1 MRFLVVA
8 PWGNPTTWRLA
19 KYKVELSHPA
29 LRRLG
34 VAEVESCSS
43 AKALAAQL
51 RSAGDVK
58 VLIFGIDT
66 VAQPREGED
75 LRRSAE
81 EMYGR
86 WARELGLEA
95 EVVSLPGIG
104 LFHGWRFAA
113 RPLLLFN
120 KALYHILK
128 AAEEYNP
135 TFIVVDLT
143 HGVNYQTVA
152 VLYAAVAA
160 SVLLGLE
167 GSKGLILYNS
177 EPYPAEYQPERCVKG
192 DEREGRRAEVP
203 QLTVLD
209 VSQLQT
215 VVRLIRQLAVLRA
228 LTPAKIESI
237 KAGPELCRR
246 FGRVVTSYLLLAS
259 GAVALLFP
267 NAKYAAVEPELY
279 KPGAGPG
286 GLSKPDDRVDV
297 DCENRVVKYGEADE
311 AYPLAVALH
320 YLERTLDSFYSDNL
334 VDFLNKVAN
343 HYERNGVIILHMV
356 LRFTADQLGNM
367 AKAAEKLADKG
378 LLTRQDGAIKLRQ
391 LEAVALFE
399 NSAELQQQPNEESWR
414 KALKEAEEYLSKEKE
429 RKISERNLRH
439 LLAHGGYT
447 HIAVEEVVIKE
458 GKITE
463 VTYNGEVVT
472 QLIQLLRPP
481 KCESR

>member
-1 MRFLVVA
+1 M
-8 PWGNPTTWRLA
+8 
-19 KYKVELSHPA
+19 YK
-29 LRRLG
+29 
-34 VAEVESCSS
+34 
-43 AKALAAQL
+43 
-51 RSAGDVK
+51 
-58 VLIFGIDT
+58 
-66 VAQPREGED
+66 
-75 LRRSAE
+75 
-81 EMYGR
+81 R
-86 WARELGLEA
+86 WARELGVEA
-95 EVVSLPGIG
+95 DVVSLPGIG
-104 LFHGWRFAA
+104 LFHGWRFDGK
-113 RPLLLFN
+113 PLHLFN

-128 AAEEYNP
+128 AAEEHKP

-167 GSKGLILYNS
+167 GNRGSILYNS
-177 EPYPAEYQPERCVKG
+177 EPYPTEYRAGACIASTQTGEGK
-192 DEREGRRAEVP
+192 REELP
-203 QLTVLD
+203 QLTILD

-215 VVRLIRQLAVLRA
+215 AVRLIRQLAILRA
-228 LTPAKIESI
+228 LSPTKIESI
-237 KAGPELCRR
+237 EAGPELCRR
-246 FGRVVTSYLLLAS
+246 FRRVATSYLLLAS
-259 GAVALLFP
+259 GAAALLFP

-286 GLSKPDDRVDV
+286 GLPKPDDQVEV

-334 VDFLNKVAN
+334 VDFLNKVAD
-343 HYERNGVIILHMV
+343 HYERNGVIILNKV

-367 AKAAEKLADKG
+367 AKAAEKLSDKG
-378 LLTRQDGAIKLRQ
+378 LLRRCGGAIRLTQ
-391 LEAVALFE
+391 IQAVALFE
-399 NSAELQQQPNEESWR
+399 NSAELQQQPNEETWI